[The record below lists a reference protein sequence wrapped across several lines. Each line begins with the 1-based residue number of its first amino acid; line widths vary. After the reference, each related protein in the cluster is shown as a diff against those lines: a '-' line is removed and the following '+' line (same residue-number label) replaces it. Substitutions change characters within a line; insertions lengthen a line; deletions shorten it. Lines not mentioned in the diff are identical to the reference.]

1 MYIRI
6 WAIIINPGGQLA
18 INDGP
23 FFSGDVGLSM
33 VKHMDYYAGF
43 KFWQSNVAME
53 NLLTK

>member
-1 MYIRI
+1 MYICI